1 LLVSREFLHK
11 VLKFFEENLG
21 RFQAVA
27 RWHATAFG
35 FLRLVGRRKGMERK
49 STEAALKKRIRSGKV
64 TRDDVARR
72 LAELA
77 FGRANDCVRLV
88 LDGEAKMET
97 LDLSLLSEVKRNDK
111 GAVEIRLIDRLR
123 ALEQLAQL
131 ASEGGSDLESF
142 LKAMQ
147 GGQEET

>member
-1 LLVSREFLHK
+1 
-11 VLKFFEENLG
+11 
-21 RFQAVA
+21 
-27 RWHATAFG
+27 
-35 FLRLVGRRKGMERK
+35 MERK

-77 FGRANDCVRLV
+77 FGKANDCVRLV
-88 LDGEAKMET
+88 LDGEAKMDT

-123 ALEQLAQL
+123 ALEQLAEL
-131 ASEGGSDLESF
+131 ASESGSDLESF
-142 LKAMQ
+142 LNALQ
-147 GGQEET
+147 GGESQS

>member
-1 LLVSREFLHK
+1 
-11 VLKFFEENLG
+11 
-21 RFQAVA
+21 
-27 RWHATAFG
+27 
-35 FLRLVGRRKGMERK
+35 MERK

-111 GAVEIRLIDRLR
+111 GTVEIKLIDRLR
-123 ALEQLAQL
+123 ALEQLAEV
-131 ASEGGSDLESF
+131 AEEDNSDMEAF
-142 LKAMQ
+142 LQALQM
-147 GGQEET
+147 GNP